1 MNAETENL
9 LALKN
14 ISKSFGGVCALSNVN
29 LSLKKGESRI
39 IIGPN
44 GAGKTTLFHI
54 ITGEIR
60 PDSGNIFLFGTDMT
74 SKPVQKRFAMGVAR
88 TYQNCNLFSNLTVQ
102 ENIMLAAH
110 PRERKNGWAENIRD
124 WRKNRQ
130 TTDYISRILNRVGLP
145 GRESQIVGN
154 LSHGEQRQMELGI
167 AISSEPELILLDEPM
182 AGLSKNERIVIGGII
197 RELVRYKSILA
208 IEHDMDFAMS
218 LCDCITVMHF
228 GSVIAE
234 GSADEIRGNRQVR
247 KIYKL
252 V

>member
-1 MNAETENL
+1 MNAETSNL
-9 LALKN
+9 LVLKN

-44 GAGKTTLFHI
+44 GAGKTTLFHM

-88 TYQNCNLFSNLTVQ
+88 TYQICNLFFNLTVQ
-102 ENIMLAAH
+102 ENILLAAH
-110 PRERKNGWAENIRD
+110 SRKNRRAGRD

-145 GRESQIVGN
+145 GHEKQIVGN
-154 LSHGEQRQMELGI
+154 LSHGEQRQLELGI

-182 AGLSKNERIVIGGII
+182 AGLSKNERIVIGGLI